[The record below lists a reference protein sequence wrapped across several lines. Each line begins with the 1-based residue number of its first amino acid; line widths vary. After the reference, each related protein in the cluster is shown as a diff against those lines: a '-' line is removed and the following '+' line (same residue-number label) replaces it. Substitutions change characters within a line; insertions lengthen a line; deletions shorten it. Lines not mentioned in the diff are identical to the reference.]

1 VQGKILERQGRLDE
15 ALAAFER
22 TVLVDPKESD
32 AYFEMG
38 VIYQQRNDR
47 PRALAAYKKAAEL
60 SPGDE
65 DYRRALASLSAAAKP

>member
-1 VQGKILERQGRLDE
+1 M
-15 ALAAFER
+15 
-22 TVLVDPKESD
+22 LVNPKEAD

-60 SPGDE
+60 SPADE
-65 DYRRALASLSAAAKP
+65 DYRRAVASLSARPEKP